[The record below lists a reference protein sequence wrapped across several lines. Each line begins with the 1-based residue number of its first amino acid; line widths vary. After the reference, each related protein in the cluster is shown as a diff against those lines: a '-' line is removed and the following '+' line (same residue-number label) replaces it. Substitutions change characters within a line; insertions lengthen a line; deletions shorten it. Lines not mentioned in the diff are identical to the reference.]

1 MEPFYNPNADTP
13 TKIGEIIGSAI
24 AMCIY
29 IGVAALMFW
38 AIFH

>member
-24 AMCIY
+24 AICIF
-29 IGVAALMFW
+29 IGIAGLMLFPL
-38 AIFH
+38 FH

>member
-24 AMCIY
+24 AICIF
-29 IGVAALMFW
+29 IGIAWLMLYAVFR
-38 AIFH
+38 